1 VAKLDRSAIDDL
13 AARVLE
19 SGVAPAAALAV
30 TDPERTLLARTYG
43 AASPEALW
51 PVASIGKSFTAA
63 VALQLVEEGLLDLHA
78 PVSDY
83 VPWLSVRTQGGPV
96 TLHHLLTHTAGLVE
110 SSDLAPASTY
120 DVVALAG
127 TETGY
132 APGEHRHNSNIGYR
146 AVGVILERATG
157 RLYPELLQRRVLD
170 RLGSRRPAQSWST
183 RPGCASREGT
193 CRSTTTGPGSAST
206 AWRPV
211 RGWSPPRPTDAF
223 AARRRTWPHTC
234 GSCGAG
240 ASCCGPRAWPP

>member
-51 PVASIGKSFTAA
+51 PVASIGKSFTGV

-96 TLHHLLTHTAGLVE
+96 TLHHLLTHTAGL
-110 SSDLAPASTY
+110 SRAPT
-120 DVVALAG
+120 
-127 TETGY
+127 
-132 APGEHRHNSNIGYR
+132 
-146 AVGVILERATG
+146 
-157 RLYPELLQRRVLD
+157 
-170 RLGSRRPAQSWST
+170 SRRPRPTTWWPSPAPRRAT
-183 RPGCASREGT
+183 RPE
-193 CRSTTTGPGSAST
+193 ST
-206 AWRPV
+206 AITRT
-211 RGWSPPRPTDAF
+211 SAI
-223 AARRRTWPHTC
+223 AR
-234 GSCGAG
+234 SA
-240 ASCCGPRAWPP
+240 